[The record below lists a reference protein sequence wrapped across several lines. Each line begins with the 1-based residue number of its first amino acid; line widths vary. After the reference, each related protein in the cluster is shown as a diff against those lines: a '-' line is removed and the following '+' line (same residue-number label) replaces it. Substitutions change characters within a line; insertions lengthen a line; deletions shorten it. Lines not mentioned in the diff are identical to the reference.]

1 MGFASHRPVDAE
13 VGVFA
18 QGGADRG
25 RLLLAPSFFTQRHE
39 LGGMPPSSLG
49 ELLTGANEASDGILP
64 VAGGFDG
71 THILVPLLT
80 REIPPVLDQLKT
92 ATTLAR
98 VRNASLTIINPV
110 SVPDQTPKLSGHEV
124 TDSDDRALLEWAF
137 EQTDDAIPHV
147 DGDFLY
153 TRDVVKG
160 VLHAVRARD
169 VDTLVVPSGART
181 GRLRKEATKRI
192 AAHADAD
199 VMVVNGKAGFEAP
212 PSILLPVA
220 GGPHSGLAA
229 DVATTIATDCNAWID
244 ILHVV
249 EEDASPHTREQA
261 EALVDDVSHRIAR
274 PESTTKWIYEATDT
288 VEAIVEQSRYYGL
301 TIIGAP
307 TKGRLRQFIFGS
319 TNTSVRKNAASVVL
333 SVRNNGPT
341 SDAE

>member
-1 MGFASHRPVDAE
+1 MST
-13 VGVFA
+13 
-18 QGGADRG
+18 
-25 RLLLAPSFFTQRHE
+25 PS
-39 LGGMPPSSLG
+39 LGG
-49 ELLTGANEASDGILP
+49 LLTGANEASDGILP
-64 VAGGFDG
+64 VAGRFDG
-71 THILVPLLT
+71 NHILVPLLT

-110 SVPDQTPKLSGHEV
+110 SGPEQTPKVYNHEV

-137 EQTDDAIPHV
+137 KQTDDGLPHV
-147 DGDFLY
+147 DGDFIH

-169 VDTLVVPSGART
+169 VDTLVIPSSTRT
-181 GRLRKEATKRI
+181 GRLRKEATERI

-199 VMVVNGKAGFEAP
+199 VMIVNGKTGFETP
-212 PSILLPVA
+212 PSILLPIA

-229 DVATTIATDCNAWID
+229 DVATTVATDCNAWID
-244 ILHVV
+244 ILHIVD
-249 EEDASPHTREQA
+249 EDASPHKREQA
-261 EALVDDVSHRIAR
+261 EALVDDVYQRIAR
-274 PESTTKWIYEATDT
+274 PESTTTWVHETTDT
-288 VEAIVEQSRYYGL
+288 VEAIVEQSRCYEL

-333 SVRNNGPT
+333 SVRNNSPT
-341 SDAE
+341 PDAK

>member
-1 MGFASHRPVDAE
+1 MPT
-13 VGVFA
+13 
-18 QGGADRG
+18 
-25 RLLLAPSFFTQRHE
+25 PS
-39 LGGMPPSSLG
+39 LGG
-49 ELLTGANEASDGILP
+49 LLTGGNEGSDGSLP
-64 VAGGFDG
+64 VAGRFDG

-80 REIPPVLDQLKT
+80 REIPGVLDQLKI

-110 SVPDQTPKLSGHEV
+110 SIPDQTPKIYRHEV
-124 TDSDDRALLEWAF
+124 IDSDDRALLDWAF
-137 EQTDDAIPHV
+137 EQTDDTIPHV
-147 DGDFLY
+147 DWDFVH
-153 TRDVVKG
+153 TSDVVKG

-169 VDTLVVPSGART
+169 VDTLVVPSGTRT
-181 GRLRKEATKRI
+181 GRLRKKATERI

-199 VMVVNGKAGFEAP
+199 VLVVNGKAGFETP

-220 GGPHSGLAA
+220 GGPHSGLVA
-229 DVATTIATDCNAWID
+229 DVATTVATDCNAWID

-249 EEDASPHTREQA
+249 DEDASPHKREQA
-261 EALVDDVSHRIAR
+261 ETLVDDVYHRIAR
-274 PESTTKWIYEATDT
+274 PESTTTWVHEATDT

-333 SVRNNGPT
+333 SVRNNNPT

>member
-1 MGFASHRPVDAE
+1 MRAII
-13 VGVFA
+13 
-18 QGGADRG
+18 
-25 RLLLAPSFFTQRHE
+25 APSFFNKDHE
-39 LGGMPPSSLG
+39 KGCMTTPSLG

-64 VAGGFDG
+64 VAGRFDG
-71 THILVPLLT
+71 NHILVPLLT

-110 SVPDQTPKLSGHEV
+110 SVPEQTPKVDGYEV
-124 TDSDDRALLEWAF
+124 TDSDDSALLEWAF
-137 EQTDDAIPHV
+137 KQTDDALPHV
-147 DGDFLY
+147 DGDFVD

-169 VDTLVVPSGART
+169 VDTLVVPSGSRT
-181 GRLRKEATKRI
+181 GRLRKEATERI

-199 VMVVNGKAGFEAP
+199 VVIVNGKGGFETP

-249 EEDASPHTREQA
+249 DEDASPHKRERA
-261 EALVDDVSHRIAR
+261 EALVDDVYHRIAR
-274 PESTTKWIYEATDT
+274 PESTTTWVHEATDT

-333 SVRNNGPT
+333 SVRNNSPT

>member
-1 MGFASHRPVDAE
+1 MPT
-13 VGVFA
+13 
-18 QGGADRG
+18 
-25 RLLLAPSFFTQRHE
+25 PSF
-39 LGGMPPSSLG
+39 GG
-49 ELLTGANEASDGILP
+49 LLTGADEASDGIPP
-64 VAGGFDG
+64 VVGRFDG
-71 THILVPLLT
+71 DHILVPLLT

-110 SVPDQTPKLSGHEV
+110 SVPEQTPKVYGHEV

-137 EQTDDAIPHV
+137 EQTDDALSHV
-147 DGDFLY
+147 DGDFVY

-160 VLHAVRARD
+160 VLRAVRARD
-169 VDTLVVPSGART
+169 VDTLVVPSGARA
-181 GRLRKEATKRI
+181 GRLRKEATERI

-199 VMVVNGKAGFEAP
+199 VMIVNGKAGFETP

-249 EEDASPHTREQA
+249 DEDASPHRRERA
-261 EALVDDVSHRIAR
+261 ETLVDDVYHRIAR
-274 PESTTKWIYEATDT
+274 PESTTTWVHEATDT

-333 SVRNNGPT
+333 SVRNNSLS

>member
-1 MGFASHRPVDAE
+1 MSTR
-13 VGVFA
+13 
-18 QGGADRG
+18 
-25 RLLLAPSFFTQRHE
+25 
-39 LGGMPPSSLG
+39 SLG
-49 ELLTGANEASDGILP
+49 ELLTGSNEASDGILP
-64 VAGGFDG
+64 VAGQFDG
-71 THILVPLLT
+71 NHILVPLLT
-80 REIPPVLDQLKT
+80 REVPPVLDQLKT

-110 SVPDQTPKLSGHEV
+110 SVSEQTPKVYDHEV
-124 TDSDDRALLEWAF
+124 TDSDDSALLEWAF
-137 EQTDDAIPHV
+137 EQTDDALPHV
-147 DGDFLY
+147 DGDFVD

-169 VDTLVVPSGART
+169 VDTLVVPSGSRT
-181 GRLRKEATKRI
+181 GRLRKEATERI

-199 VMVVNGKAGFEAP
+199 VMIVNGKAGFETP

-229 DVATTIATDCNAWID
+229 DVATTIATDCSAWID

-249 EEDASPHTREQA
+249 DEDVSAHKREQA
-261 EALVDDVSHRIAR
+261 EALVDDVSHRIDR
-274 PESTTKWIYEATDT
+274 PESTTTWVHEATDT

-307 TKGRLRQFIFGS
+307 TKGRLRQFISGS

-333 SVRNNGPT
+333 SVRNNSPT